1 MTYNAHHFSG
11 YSLFFFYKQFK
22 FLFSIVI
29 LFLYGLYSYIY
40 MDKQEKI
47 DLWHSGKRRLN
58 IRLCSDDKILEY
70 YKICQD
76 SGYFLEANK
85 LRKDII
91 EYRDLIIPD
100 IPLGTIKD
108 TVSYIDIYNYIKD
121 YISDIGDS
129 GEDLFV
135 LTQDNYIYF
144 DWSKPDPDIDWC
156 CRIDIKNN
164 LIDFGPGEEQI
175 NISTENLKKILYK
188 VEDEL
193 FMC

>member
-1 MTYNAHHFSG
+1 
-11 YSLFFFYKQFK
+11 
-22 FLFSIVI
+22 
-29 LFLYGLYSYIY
+29 

-135 LTQDNYIYF
+135 LTQDDYIYF
-144 DWSKPDPDIDWC
+144 DWSH
-156 CRIDIKNN
+156 
-164 LIDFGPGEEQI
+164 
-175 NISTENLKKILYK
+175 
-188 VEDEL
+188 
-193 FMC
+193 